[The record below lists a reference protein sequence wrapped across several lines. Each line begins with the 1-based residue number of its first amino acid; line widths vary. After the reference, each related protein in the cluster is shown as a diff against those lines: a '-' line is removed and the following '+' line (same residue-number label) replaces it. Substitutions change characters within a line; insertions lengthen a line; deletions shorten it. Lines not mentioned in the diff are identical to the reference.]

1 MDDLVETF
9 FSVLPLSG
17 WMTLT
22 SQRAKWVAGIN
33 SSYRNCT
40 RKTSVRDAKHIWWW
54 CGGRGLQQG
63 DRSKGE
69 RSKGE
74 TEVNK
79 IKVYI
84 LNYSKGDVI
93 GWYKVF
99 LSKLQQIWWRDH
111 QEVINAVI
119 GHGLFFVF

>member
-1 MDDLVETF
+1 
-9 FSVLPLSG
+9 
-17 WMTLT
+17 MTPNIFGVGVVIVVFNKVT
-22 SQRAKWVAGIN
+22 GQKV
-33 SSYRNCT
+33 
-40 RKTSVRDAKHIWWW
+40 
-54 CGGRGLQQG
+54 
-63 DRSKGE
+63 
-69 RSKGE
+69 KGE

-84 LNYSKGDVI
+84 LNSSKGDVI